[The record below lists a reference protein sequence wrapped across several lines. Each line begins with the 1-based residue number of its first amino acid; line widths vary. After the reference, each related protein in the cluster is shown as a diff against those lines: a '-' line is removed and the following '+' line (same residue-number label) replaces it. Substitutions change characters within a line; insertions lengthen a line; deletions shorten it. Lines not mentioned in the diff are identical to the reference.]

1 MFHQTRPKSSQPG
14 PNAWNQH
21 LLPKLRELA
30 TPLCNIGL
38 QLGPKIHHGSS
49 TWFTNPTVGN
59 WILIKSKKKSKRC
72 GESQPEKTKTK
83 DACDQPSMPK
93 PEEIKKNK
101 TKDACDQPSMPK
113 QEELV
118 KISSTTTKKSVPL
131 QKEVTQQ
138 YPQEFTIQGPIVNV
152 TNHHQ
157 GLYTYTNNMQ
167 TNIRMTRPPRPTKTP
182 KE

>member
-1 MFHQTRPKSSQPG
+1 MFHQTKPKTSQLG

-49 TWFTNPTVGN
+49 TWFTSPTVGN

-72 GESQPEKTKTK
+72 GESQPEKT
-83 DACDQPSMPK
+83 
-93 PEEIKKNK
+93 K

-138 YPQEFTIQGPIVNV
+138 YPEEFTIQEPIVNV

-157 GLYTYTNNMQ
+157 GLYTYSNNKKNKYMNDK
-167 TNIRMTRPPRPTKTP
+167 TTKPTRRP